1 MSEIGVIMFLIT
13 SQNPSFN
20 TRIQSLSD
28 YNEKI
33 MIDRIKDR
41 IWNWLVRN
49 ETGGGARSGGS
60 PGQSVS
66 ETKEGD
72 ARMTQVRQ
80 AREKEA
86 KEAEHA
92 VASSIPHQSSESKN

>member
-1 MSEIGVIMFLIT
+1 MGLIGP
-13 SQNPSFN
+13 Q
-20 TRIQSLSD
+20 R
-28 YNEKI
+28 
-33 MIDRIKDR
+33 DR
-41 IWNWLVRN
+41 
-49 ETGGGARSGGS
+49 GGEEWREHRG